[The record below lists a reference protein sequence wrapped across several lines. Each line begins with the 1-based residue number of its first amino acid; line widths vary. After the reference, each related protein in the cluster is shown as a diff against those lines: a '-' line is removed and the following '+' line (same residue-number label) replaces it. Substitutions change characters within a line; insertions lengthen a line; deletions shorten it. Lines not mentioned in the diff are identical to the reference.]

1 MVTRMALSDLSMF
14 RALKSKM
21 HWHQSRQ
28 GVLSENVANADT
40 PGYRARDMKAFD
52 LDKLENTGSEGL
64 STAMTQK
71 NHLAGFM
78 TASSNKNTRIDTFEV
93 TPDGNSVS
101 LEEQMMMV
109 TANQMDYQAVT
120 TLYTKSIGLIR
131 IALGKTA

>member
-1 MVTRMALSDLSMF
+1 MALSDLTMF

-28 GVLSENVANADT
+28 SVLSENVANADT

-52 LDKLENTGSEGL
+52 LDKLDNTGSAGL
-64 STAMTQK
+64 STAITQK
-71 NHLAGFM
+71 NHLSGFM
-78 TASSNKNTRIDTFEV
+78 SASSNKNTKVDTFEI

-109 TANQMDYQAVT
+109 TANQMDYQAAT
-120 TLYTKSIGLIR
+120 SLYTKSIGLIR

>member
-1 MVTRMALSDLSMF
+1 MF

-40 PGYRARDMKAFD
+40 PGYRARDMKPFD
-52 LDKLENTGSEGL
+52 VDKLDNTGSAGL
-64 STAMTQK
+64 STAITQK

-78 TASSNKNTRIDTFEV
+78 TASSNKNTKVDSFEI

-109 TANQMDYQAVT
+109 TANQMDYQAAT
-120 TLYTKSIGLIR
+120 SLYTKSIGLIR
-131 IALGKTA
+131 IALGKSA

>member
-1 MVTRMALSDLSMF
+1 MF

-40 PGYRARDMKAFD
+40 PGYRARDMKPFD
-52 LDKLENTGSEGL
+52 VDKLDNTGSAGL
-64 STAMTQK
+64 STAITQK

-78 TASSNKNTRIDTFEV
+78 TASSNKNTKLDSFEI

-109 TANQMDYQAVT
+109 TANQMDYQAAT
-120 TLYTKSIGLIR
+120 SLYTKSIGLIR
-131 IALGKTA
+131 IALGKSA

>member
-1 MVTRMALSDLSMF
+1 MALSDLSMF

-28 GVLSENVANADT
+28 SVLSENVANADT
-40 PGYRARDMKAFD
+40 PGYRAKDMKAFD
-52 LDKLENTGSEGL
+52 LDKLESTGSEGL
-64 STAMTQK
+64 STARTQAS
-71 NHLAGFM
+71 HLQGFM
-78 TASSNKNTRIDTFEV
+78 SASSNRETRIETFEI

-131 IALGKTA
+131 TALGKTA